1 MDDAKPVSFSLVAED
16 GGAASIVLPSTTE
29 GTTAALTAGGESVS
43 IEESPEARAL
53 AQVEFYFA
61 DTNLPYDKFMWTLHT
76 ANEGHWVSIDTIV
89 SFKRMREFQSRGVP
103 WVANVLRTSAELE
116 VSEDATKIRRITEV
130 QEPKGAFERS
140 VYAKGFGE
148 ELPGFQQEL
157 ERFFAKYGKVAAVR
171 MRRIDGTKA
180 FKGSV
185 FTEFLDFKSVEA
197 FLNAD
202 PKPSWDGKEL
212 LIMSKEAYVE
222 MKIKEKGLKGKAA
235 VVKRDHITRK
245 GFNAFRE
252 MRLAAGGKEGKK
264 EPEKAPS
271 EIFVSFLGK
280 NLRVLDEDGGSVA
293 PEDVPRVRGSAL
305 RFTGCGGEVSFD
317 SIKRPMKER
326 FSRAPFIKFTKGDDA
341 GLVGF
346 DKALDEE
353 DVAFVK
359 EKIPT
364 LNGNPVAWGLPR
376 EEEEHAF
383 GIERANAAAKRA
395 LGTAGGGARGGAR
408 GGRGGA
414 TRRGRGGHG
423 GRGRRAD
430 RGTQSGTGRNG
441 DNRAQNNG
449 RDEQVR
455 GKRKR
460 SVEPDGGHDAGVRGQ
475 AVPTV
480 VVSSS
485 SKKPKT
491 DDGES

>member
-1 MDDAKPVSFSLVAED
+1 
-16 GGAASIVLPSTTE
+16 
-29 GTTAALTAGGESVS
+29 
-43 IEESPEARAL
+43 
-53 AQVEFYFA
+53 
-61 DTNLPYDKFMWTLHT
+61 MWTLHT
-76 ANEGHWVSIDTIV
+76 ANEGHWVPIDTIV

-103 WVANVLRTSAELE
+103 WVVDVLRTSAELE
-116 VSEDATKIRRITEV
+116 VSEDATKVRRRTEV

-148 ELPGFQQEL
+148 ELPGLQLKL

-171 MRRIDGTKA
+171 MRRVDGTKA

-185 FTEFLDFKSVEA
+185 FTEFLNFKSVEA
-197 FLNAD
+197 FLSAD

-212 LIMSKEAYVE
+212 LIMSKEAY
-222 MKIKEKGLKGKAA
+222 
-235 VVKRDHITRK
+235 RDYITRK
-245 GFNAFRE
+245 GFDAFRE
-252 MRLAAGGKEGKK
+252 MRLTAGGKEGKK
-264 EPEKAPS
+264 ESEKAPP
-271 EIFVSFLGK
+271 ETFVSFLGK
-280 NLRVLDEDGGSVA
+280 NLRVLDEDGGSVVS
-293 PEDVPRVRGSAL
+293 EDVPRVRGSAL

-317 SIKRPMKER
+317 NIKRPLKER

-346 DKALDEE
+346 DKALDED

-364 LNGNPVAWGLPR
+364 LNGNPVTWELPG

-395 LGTAGGGARGGAR
+395 LGATDGRTR

-430 RGTQSGTGRNG
+430 RSTQPGTGRNG
-441 DNRAQNNG
+441 NNRVQNNG
-449 RDEQVR
+449 GDEKVG

-480 VVSSS
+480 VASSS

>member
-1 MDDAKPVSFSLVAED
+1 MADAKLVSSSLVTED
-16 GGAASIVLPSTTE
+16 GGAVSTVPPSTTE
-29 GTTAALTAGGESVS
+29 GTTAALTTTGGESVS
-43 IEESPEARAL
+43 IEESEETPEARAL

-76 ANEGHWVSIDTIV
+76 ANEGHWISIDTIV

-116 VSEDATKIRRITEV
+116 VSEDATKIRRRTEV

-148 ELPGFQQEL
+148 ELPGFQQKL

-171 MRRIDGTKA
+171 MRRVDGTKA

-235 VVKRDHITRK
+235 IVKRDHITRK
-245 GFNAFRE
+245 GFDAFRE
-252 MRLAAGGKEGKK
+252 MRLAAGDEGKK
-264 EPEKAPS
+264 KPEKTPP
-271 EIFVSFLGK
+271 EIFVLFLGK

-317 SIKRPMKER
+317 NIKRPLKER
-326 FSRAPFIKFTKGDDA
+326 FSRAPFIKFNKGDDA

-359 EKIPT
+359 ETIPT
-364 LNGNPVAWGLPR
+364 LNGNPVTWVLPQ

-395 LGTAGGGARGGAR
+395 LGATDGGAR

-414 TRRGRGGHG
+414 TRRGRGGGRG
-423 GRGRRAD
+423 GRGRRTD
-430 RGTQSGTGRNG
+430 RSTQSGTGRNG

-449 RDEQVR
+449 GNEQVG

-475 AVPTV
+475 AVPTIV
-480 VVSSS
+480 ASSS
-485 SKKPKT
+485 SKKLKT
-491 DDGES
+491 DD

>member
-1 MDDAKPVSFSLVAED
+1 
-16 GGAASIVLPSTTE
+16 
-29 GTTAALTAGGESVS
+29 
-43 IEESPEARAL
+43 
-53 AQVEFYFA
+53 
-61 DTNLPYDKFMWTLHT
+61 
-76 ANEGHWVSIDTIV
+76 
-89 SFKRMREFQSRGVP
+89 
-103 WVANVLRTSAELE
+103 
-116 VSEDATKIRRITEV
+116 
-130 QEPKGAFERS
+130 
-140 VYAKGFGE
+140 
-148 ELPGFQQEL
+148 
-157 ERFFAKYGKVAAVR
+157 
-171 MRRIDGTKA
+171 
-180 FKGSV
+180 
-185 FTEFLDFKSVEA
+185 
-197 FLNAD
+197 
-202 PKPSWDGKEL
+202 
-212 LIMSKEAYVE
+212 MSKEAYVE

-245 GFNAFRE
+245 GFDAFRE
-252 MRLAAGGKEGKK
+252 MRLAPGGKEGKK
-264 EPEKAPS
+264 ESEKAPP

-293 PEDVPRVRGSAL
+293 PEDVPRVRGSTL
-305 RFTGCGGEVSFD
+305 RFTGCGGEVLFD
-317 SIKRPMKER
+317 NIKRPLKER
-326 FSRAPFIKFTKGDDA
+326 FSRAPFIKFTKGDDT

-364 LNGNPVAWGLPR
+364 LNGNPVTWGLPR
-376 EEEEHAF
+376 GKSFYYFFLLYALEDAFSEEEEHAF

-395 LGTAGGGARGGAR
+395 LGAADGGAR

-423 GRGRRAD
+423 GRGRWADRRAD
-430 RGTQSGTGRNG
+430 RSTQSGTGRNG

-449 RDEQVR
+449 RDEQVK

-491 DDGES
+491 DDRES